1 MKDYEEQVATVILF
15 HSVAKDYHT
24 ASREW
29 EFTGEIIE
37 YPKHHGSTCQL
48 CGHPLRYHYVIR
60 NRRNGS
66 ILKVGSECVNNFP
79 YIRVDVEKLRKQ
91 QQKKKIYDLKKFVDY
106 DIKSIRWKL
115 DDLIK
120 ENKWNL
126 QYDDPYW
133 TPAGMTVREVSRLLF
148 NIEIERTGE
157 KLRKNLDIVIRIGEV
172 LGYRMKHL
180 DKIQEYL
187 DYVQDKKAIL
197 RKPGPARKKPC
208 KKKKIVDPLKW
219 VFG

>member
-1 MKDYEEQVATVILF
+1 MKGYDEIVASVIMPL
-15 HSVAKDYHT
+15 SSSPDLDT
-24 ASREW
+24 ALREW

-37 YPKHHGSTCQL
+37 YPKGDIRSCEL

-66 ILKVGSECVNNFP
+66 VLKVGSECVYNFP

-91 QQKKKIYDLKKFVDY
+91 QQKKKAYDLKKFVDY
-106 DIKSIRWKL
+106 EIKSIKWRL

-120 ENKWNL
+120 ENRWNL
-126 QYDDPYW
+126 QLDNPYW
-133 TPAGMTVREVSRLLF
+133 TPVGMSVRQASRLLF
-148 NIEIERTGE
+148 DIEIDRTGE

-180 DKIQEYL
+180 DKIEEYL
-187 DYVQDKKAIL
+187 DYVQDKKTIM
-197 RKPGPARKKPC
+197 RKPGPARKTRKQ
-208 KKKKIVDPLKW
+208 KKVVDPLKW